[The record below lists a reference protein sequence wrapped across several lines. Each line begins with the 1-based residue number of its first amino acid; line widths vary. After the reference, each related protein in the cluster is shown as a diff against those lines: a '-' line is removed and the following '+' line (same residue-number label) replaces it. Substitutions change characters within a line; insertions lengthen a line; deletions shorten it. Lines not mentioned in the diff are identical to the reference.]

1 MIFYYSGCGNSRW
14 VAEQLAAQLGE
25 ELRFIPDQQREGV
38 KEYAIAEGESLGFVF
53 PIYSWAA
60 PQLVTEF
67 VEQVKWQGKA
77 SYVWMAC
84 TCGDEMGM
92 THKTFAKTLR
102 GVGLDLQAVFCFQ
115 MPNTY
120 LCFPGFHLDN
130 KELEAEKLDKAEKKM
145 PEVVQSIRDKRQVE
159 DIIVGSLPRLKSYV
173 IKPGFVRFVS
183 DKKYRITEDCIGCGL
198 CAKVC
203 PLHNIEM
210 VEGHPHWQGHC
221 TQCMAC
227 YHHCPKN
234 AVQYASYTKG
244 KGQYFF
250 GRLGD

>member
-14 VAEQLAAQLGE
+14 VAEQLAAQLRE
-25 ELRFIPDQQREGV
+25 ELRFIPDLQREGV
-38 KEYAIAEGESLGFVF
+38 KEYAIAEGESVGFVF

-67 VEQVKWQGKA
+67 VEQVEWRGRA
-77 SYVWMAC
+77 GYVWMAC

-92 THKTFAKTLR
+92 THKTFRKTLLKA
-102 GVGLDLQAVFCFQ
+102 GLDLKGIFCFR

-120 LCFPGFHLDN
+120 LCMPGFSLD
-130 KELEAEKLDKAEKKM
+130 KAGLVAEKLGKAEEKL
-145 PEVVQSIRDKRQVE
+145 PRVAQSIRDREAVT
-159 DIIVGSLPRLKSYV
+159 DIIIGPLPRLKSYI
-173 IKPGFVRFVS
+173 IKPGFVRYVS
-183 DKKYRITEDCIGCGL
+183 DKKYRFTEDCTGCGL

-203 PLHNIEM
+203 PLHNIK
-210 VEGHPHWQGHC
+210 VVDGHPEWQHHC

-234 AVQYASYTKG
+234 AIQYASYTKG